1 MKYKKSLFVFRRDYR
16 LDDNTSL
23 IQACENSEQVIPCFL
38 FEKNLI
44 SKNNPVF
51 GKMRIRF
58 MIDSLKDLFEQ
69 AKGKNCEILIKND
82 SVSSLITSSVK
93 QDEINAIFM
102 NRDNS
107 PYGRF
112 RDNQFKSASKKNNIA
127 FESYGDLLLRDA
139 GSVLKQNDTPFLVF
153 TPFYRAASQF
163 KVRTPQVF
171 NHKNLIT
178 SNQNSDDTISRLEK
192 IIPKTTVIEGGRKN
206 GLKILENFDK
216 IADYNVQRNIPSK
229 PTSQLSTHN
238 RFGTVSIR
246 EVHKAASK
254 FFGND
259 HSFISELYW
268 RDFFSHLMFHFPYS
282 QKKEFQ
288 EKYQGLKWSHD
299 KKKFEKWV
307 NGLTGFPIVDAGM
320 RELKQTGFMH
330 NRCRMIVASFLT
342 KDLQCDWRLGERHFA
357 KYLIDYD
364 PCVNAGSWQW
374 SASTGCD
381 AQPYFRVFN
390 PWLQQKKFDP
400 ECVYIKKWIPEL
412 VNLTTKQIHDIETT
426 HLDSSIDY
434 PRPMVIHKE
443 ESARSK
449 LMFKVV

>member
-1 MKYKKSLFVFRRDYR
+1 MKYKRSLFVFRRDYR
-16 LDDNTSL
+16 LDDNTGL

-44 SKNNPVF
+44 NQKNPVF

-58 MIDSLKDLFEQ
+58 MVDSLKDLFEQ
-69 AKGKNCEILIKND
+69 AKAKKCDVLIKNGTP
-82 SVSSLITSSVK
+82 SSLISSSVK
-93 QDEINAIFM
+93 NDEISAVFM

-112 RDNQFKSASKKNNIA
+112 RDNQFKKTCEKNNIA
-127 FESYGDLLLRDA
+127 FETYGDLLLRDA
-139 GSVLKQNDTPFLVF
+139 GSVLKQDDTPFLVF
-153 TPFYRAASQF
+153 TPFYKTASQF
-163 KVRTPQVF
+163 KVREPQAF
-171 NHKNLIT
+171 SYKNLAN
-178 SNQNSDDTISRLEK
+178 SSQESDDTISKLEK
-192 IIPKTTVIEGGRKN
+192 IIPETSSIKGGRKN
-206 GLKILENFDK
+206 GLKILKNFDK

-229 PTSQLSTHN
+229 PTSQISAHN
-238 RFGTVSIR
+238 RFGTISIR
-246 EVHKAASK
+246 EVHKAASD
-254 FFGND
+254 FFGSD

-268 RDFFSHLMFHFPYS
+268 RDFFTHLMFHFPYS

-288 EKYQGLKWSHD
+288 EKYQDLKWSHD
-299 KKKFEKWV
+299 KKKFEKWA
-307 NGLTGFPIVDAGM
+307 NGMTGFPIVDAGM

-342 KDLQCDWRLGERHFA
+342 KDLQIDWRLGERHFA

-412 VNLTTKQIHDIETT
+412 SELSTKQIHDIESKP
-426 HLDSSIDY
+426 LDSSVDY
-434 PRPMVIHKE
+434 PEPMVFHKE
-443 ESARSK
+443 ESASSN
-449 LMFKVV
+449 LMFKVT

>member
-1 MKYKKSLFVFRRDYR
+1 MKYKRSLFVFRRDYR
-16 LDDNTSL
+16 LDDNTGL

-44 SKNNPVF
+44 NQKNPVF

-58 MIDSLKDLFEQ
+58 MVDSLKDLFEQ
-69 AKGKNCEILIKND
+69 AKAKKCDVLIKNGTP
-82 SVSSLITSSVK
+82 SSLISSSVK
-93 QDEINAIFM
+93 NDEISAVFM

-112 RDNQFKSASKKNNIA
+112 RDNQFKKTCEKNNIA
-127 FESYGDLLLRDA
+127 FETYGDLLLRDA
-139 GSVLKQNDTPFLVF
+139 GSVLKQDDTPFLVF
-153 TPFYRAASQF
+153 TPFYKTASQF
-163 KVRTPQVF
+163 KVREPQAF
-171 NHKNLIT
+171 SYKNLAN
-178 SNQNSDDTISRLEK
+178 SSQESDDTISKLEK
-192 IIPKTTVIEGGRKN
+192 IIPETSSIKGGRKN
-206 GLKILENFDK
+206 GLKILKNFDK

-229 PTSQLSTHN
+229 PTSQISAHN
-238 RFGTVSIR
+238 RFGTISIR
-246 EVHKAASK
+246 EVHKAASD
-254 FFGND
+254 FFGSD

-268 RDFFSHLMFHFPYS
+268 RDFFTHLMFHFPYS

-288 EKYQGLKWSHD
+288 EKYQDLKWSHD
-299 KKKFEKWV
+299 KKKFEKWA
-307 NGLTGFPIVDAGM
+307 NGMTGFPIVDAGM

-342 KDLQCDWRLGERHFA
+342 KDLQIDWRLGERHFA

-412 VNLTTKQIHDIETT
+412 SELSTKQIHDIESKP
-426 HLDSSIDY
+426 LDSSVDY
-434 PRPMVIHKE
+434 PEPMVFHKE

-449 LMFKVV
+449 LMFKVA